1 MLIHSCLI
9 PELQHIVGMVLE
21 KVGAAFLQQD
31 KTVGQLCFANARQGG
46 FDGWED
52 EIQIYRYSRMK
63 KGKKDSG

>member
-1 MLIHSCLI
+1 
-9 PELQHIVGMVLE
+9 MVLE

-31 KTVGQLCFANARQGG
+31 KTVGQLCFANARQDG